1 MTTFFLLMF
10 CFLQLTDTKAFAGVY
25 GNLTL
30 TGVLGP
36 DNSSLE
42 GVDAGTSQFTRC
54 LLYMQELTTDELVWS
69 YENDGGTAELQR
81 NIWTPANP
89 VILGMFSRTMVSV
102 SYANEFLRQSTP
114 EKLSARGFKDA
125 AFYLILNFTVKKFVF

>member
-1 MTTFFLLMF
+1 MKKYILITIIALTTVFHS
-10 CFLQLTDTKAFAGVY
+10 CTDDLNVVSEDDDVLSSDVLFSTPAGYKAAFAGVY

-30 TGVLGP
+30 TGVIGP
-36 DNSSLE
+36 NDSSLE

-81 NIWTPANP
+81 NIW
-89 VILGMFSRTMVSV
+89 
-102 SYANEFLRQSTP
+102 
-114 EKLSARGFKDA
+114 
-125 AFYLILNFTVKKFVF
+125 

>member
-1 MTTFFLLMF
+1 MKKYILITILALTTVFQS
-10 CFLQLTDTKAFAGVY
+10 CTDDLNVVSKDDDVLSSDVLFSTPDGYKKAFAGVY

-54 LLYMQELTTDELVWS
+54 LLYLQELTTDELVWS

-89 VILGMFSRTMVSV
+89 VILGMFSRTKIGRAHV
-102 SYANEFLRQSTP
+102 
-114 EKLSARGFKDA
+114 
-125 AFYLILNFTVKKFVF
+125 